1 MKSAIG
7 IQICPLPR
15 EPPSNYLPFSIEITT
30 VHTVALK
37 ALRVWPYF
45 MFLTSSPLLQLPQ
58 YRIALFFFFFP
69 FLEHI
74 LIQVSKRVTP
84 FLFLI
89 FA

>member
-30 VHTVALK
+30 VHTMALK
-37 ALRVWPYF
+37 ALIVWPYF
-45 MFLTSSPLLQLPQ
+45 MFLTSSPLLQLLQ
-58 YRIALFFFFFP
+58 YRIALFFFP